1 MRRATRLYLP
11 SNRKCLFSSGANH
24 GVILMGIVLVLMAG
38 RVHGDDSDTQKTV
51 TRTRDEVEALIKE
64 EGGTSPQWW
73 DSVQLT
79 YPETLDMS
87 WPLRPE
93 GPWNARKNV
102 GQYIWDVINPN
113 PGRWKEGVKLVHHL
127 MILHKDDSAKVCRSM
142 NTLGRMFHDLL
153 EDWPRAA
160 FWWRMSAQRGGAYD
174 PLGLA
179 HCYWKLGNKAMAVE
193 ILSQYGQD
201 YTRHGAIIRLWA
213 EMGEFDK
220 AIKLAEQKARF
231 GAADV
236 GYLAAGDICRL
247 RGDSKQALA
256 DYEKVLAT
264 ATSNSREA
272 DSKHNKERARAN
284 IEAVKCFDSL
294 DLSRI
299 PDGLYNASSSAYAG
313 PLYVEVAVKSKR
325 IESVRVTRHKERQFY
340 SALTDTPKRIIER
353 QSVVGIDA
361 VSGATMTS
369 EAIINATAKALAG
382 GMK

>member
-1 MRRATRLYLP
+1 MRKAAKFCLSLNRRYVLRPGSSLSVLLIGFALFFMRAEVLGSA
-11 SNRKCLFSSGANH
+11 SNSPEA
-24 GVILMGIVLVLMAG
+24 
-38 RVHGDDSDTQKTV
+38 V
-51 TRTRDEVEALIKE
+51 TRTRVEVEALIKDL
-64 EGGTSPQWW
+64 GSTSPPWW
-73 DSVQLT
+73 DSVELT
-79 YPETLDMS
+79 YPETLDVS
-87 WPLRPE
+87 WPLKAD

-113 PGRWKEGVKLVHHL
+113 PGRWREGVKLVHHQ

-160 FWWRMSAQRGGAYD
+160 FWWRMSAQTGGAYD

-179 HCYWKLGNKAMAVE
+179 HCYWKLGNKSMAVE
-193 ILSQYGQD
+193 ILSQYRQD
-201 YTRHGAIIRLWA
+201 YTRHGAIIRFWA

-220 AIKLAEQKARF
+220 AIKLAEEKARF

-236 GYLAAGDICRL
+236 GYLAAGDVCRL
-247 RGDSKQALA
+247 RGDLQRALA
-256 DYEKVLAT
+256 YYEKVLAAP
-264 ATSNSREA
+264 ATNSREK
-272 DSKHNKERARAN
+272 DSDNNRQRAKAN
-284 IEAVKCFDSL
+284 IEAVKCFDAL

-299 PDGLYNASSSAYAG
+299 PDGLYHAGSTAYAG

-325 IESVRVTRHKERQFY
+325 VESVRITKHKERQFY

-353 QSVVGIDA
+353 QSVTGIDA

-369 EAIINATAKALAG
+369 EAIINATAKALAS